1 MYKGAGIHGIK
12 EEKSKGLKGSSFGIV
27 GLETAFSIMYTK
39 LVLKG
44 VITLEELVKLM
55 SVNPRKIFNLKEIYI
70 EDGYSADFTV
80 IDLEKEYVIDSEKF
94 VSMGKATPFNG
105 EKVKSEIMRT
115 VYQGNTVFS
124 ID

>member
-1 MYKGAGIHGIK
+1 
-12 EEKSKGLKGSSFGIV
+12 
-27 GLETAFSIMYTK
+27 MYTK